1 MKRVST
7 ARTKIWRDD
16 ELAAAELLRGRFV
29 DYSYDVHTH
38 DKACFALITRGAIR
52 IRMRTT
58 EFVARAG
65 DLYAIDAEEPHA
77 GWPVDNRGWSLRTLY
92 VDLARL
98 QELVGDKVRKGSPG
112 LAGPIIRDRHFNSIL
127 YKVHAGSEDAWPP
140 LAREE
145 RFSQFVA
152 WLFAY
157 HTRGVP
163 HLPKAGR
170 EDKAIRLAR
179 EFLDCHLDEKVHLG
193 DVAQAAGLP
202 PFRLFRAFQRT
213 TGMTPHVYQRQARVR
228 FAVGMIR
235 FGHPLREVAM
245 AAGFADQAHLTR
257 IFRKTMGVT
266 PGAYRGAYVQ
276 QRDST
281 I

>member
-7 ARTKIWRDD
+7 TRTKIWRDD
-16 ELAAAELLRGRFV
+16 ELAGAELLRGRFA

-38 DKACFALITRGAIR
+38 DRACFALITRGAIR
-52 IRMRTT
+52 IRMRAT

-65 DLYAIDAEEPHA
+65 DLYAIDAEEPHT
-77 GWPVDNRGWSLRTLY
+77 GWPIDKWGWSLRTLY

-98 QELVGDKVRKGSPG
+98 QEIVGDEVRRTTQFPS
-112 LAGPIIRDRHFNSIL
+112 LAGPIIRDTHFNSIL
-127 YKVHAGSEDAWPP
+127 YKVHASSEDARPP

-157 HTRGVP
+157 HTRNILD
-163 HLPKAGR
+163 LPRAGR

-179 EFLDCHLDEKVHLG
+179 EFLDCHLDEKVHLA

-202 PFRLFRAFQRT
+202 SFRLFRAFKRA

-228 FAVGMIR
+228 LAAGMIR

-245 AAGFADQAHLTR
+245 AAGFADQSHLTR
-257 IFRKTMGVT
+257 IFRRAMGVA
-266 PGAYRGAYVQ
+266 PGAYRGVYV
-276 QRDST
+276 
-281 I
+281 